1 MRARFFLQ
9 IRLFLNYAFCH
20 LDEAVELAEEVEV
33 VEDASANQK
42 RKLIKIIFNE
52 HENFLNNN
60 IIITGVVIIGLTP
73 SRCIVDNDQNIYT
86 TLKVIKWKTGQ

>member
-1 MRARFFLQ
+1 M
-9 IRLFLNYAFCH
+9 
-20 LDEAVELAEEVEV
+20 EV
-33 VEDASANQK
+33 VEDASANKK
-42 RKLIKIIFNE
+42 RKITKIIFNE

-86 TLKVIKWKTGQ
+86 TLKVIKWKTGQGNTALQL